1 MEVIGY
7 RKAQFTAQDT
17 GEVIQ
22 GYSLYLTSQEDD
34 RVTGKSCER
43 VFLSIKKLGGYE
55 PELGDQL
62 ELVYNRYGKVDHVEL
77 LG

>member
-1 MEVIGY
+1 MEVIGF
-7 RKAQFTAQDT
+7 RKSQFTAQDT
-17 GEVIQ
+17 GELIQ
-22 GYSLYLTSQEDD
+22 GYSLFLTSEEDE

-43 VFLSIKKLGGYE
+43 VFLSLKKLGGYE
-55 PELGDQL
+55 PELGDHV